1 MKNSKIKPIKSEIKE
16 KLDGISEMN
25 QEEFKIN
32 YEYITKTAKEAYD
45 LIRRMEITI
54 SKLNSNKKKDKNF
67 KVGKDFKGV

>member
-16 KLDGISEMN
+16 KLDNISEMN

-32 YEYITKTAKEAYD
+32 YEYITKTTKEAYD

-54 SKLNSNKKKDKNF
+54 SKLNSKKKKDKNF
-67 KVGKDFKGV
+67 KVSNEFKEV